1 MSIVKK
7 LSAACLALPL
17 LAAVSAAPV
26 HAQGLSGLTGGNSN
40 GASSLLGNA
49 ASGALSNSGLN
60 IPSVSSLAP
69 SNVTGL
75 LSYCVENNYLGG
87 NSPST
92 ILSSLKGK
100 SGLDTSSSLYTN
112 GQQGIL
118 DTGNGN
124 TFSLSSLTGN
134 LKQKVTKKVCSAVLK
149 QGKSLL

>member
-1 MSIVKK
+1 M
-7 LSAACLALPL
+7 AA
-17 LAAVSAAPV
+17 SPV
-26 HAQGLSGLTGGNSN
+26 HAQGIPGFSGGNSS
-40 GASSLLGNA
+40 GSSLLGNA
-49 ASGALSNSGLN
+49 ASGALSGSGLS

-92 ILSSLKGK
+92 VLSSLKSK
-100 SGLDTSSSLYTN
+100 SGLDTSSPLYSN
-112 GQQGIL
+112 GQKGIL

-124 TFSLSSLTGN
+124 TFSLSSLEGN
-134 LKQKVTKKVCSAVLK
+134 MKQKVTKKVCSAVLK

>member
-1 MSIVKK
+1 MSIIKK

-17 LAAVSAAPV
+17 LAAVSTAPV
-26 HAQGLSGLTGGNSN
+26 HAQGLSGLTGGGNN
-40 GASSLLGNA
+40 GSSLLGNA

-92 ILSSLKGK
+92 VLSSLKSK
-100 SGLDTSSSLYTN
+100 SGLDTSSQLYSN
-112 GQQGIL
+112 GQKGIL

-124 TFSLSSLTGN
+124 TFSLSSLEGN
-134 LKQKVTKKVCSAVLK
+134 MKQKVTKKVCSAVLK

>member
-1 MSIVKK
+1 MSIFKK
-7 LSAACLALPL
+7 LSATCLALPL
-17 LAAVSAAPV
+17 LGAMAASPV
-26 HAQGLSGLTGGNSN
+26 HAQGIPGFSGGNSS
-40 GASSLLGNA
+40 GSSLLGNA
-49 ASGALSNSGLN
+49 ASGALSGSGLS

-92 ILSSLKGK
+92 VLSSLKNK
-100 SGLDTSSSLYTN
+100 SGLDTSSPLYSN
-112 GQQGIL
+112 GQKGIL

-124 TFSLSSLTGN
+124 TFSLSSLEGN
-134 LKQKVTKKVCSAVLK
+134 MKQKVTKKVCSAVLK